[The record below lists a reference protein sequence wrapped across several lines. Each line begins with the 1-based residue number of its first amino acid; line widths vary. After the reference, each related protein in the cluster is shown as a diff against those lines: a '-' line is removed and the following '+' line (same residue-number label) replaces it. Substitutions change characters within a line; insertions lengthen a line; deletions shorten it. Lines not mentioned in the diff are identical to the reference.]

1 MGVKKRP
8 NEILGKK
15 TDKKAYRLKNS
26 KSKMTYELAVNSSTL
41 RQTNGLMDQRTE
53 AWFKE

>member
-8 NEILGKK
+8 TEFLGKK

-26 KSKMTYELAVNSSTL
+26 KLTYELAVNSSTL
-41 RQTNGLMDQRTE
+41 GQTNGPTDRGVV
-53 AWFKE
+53 